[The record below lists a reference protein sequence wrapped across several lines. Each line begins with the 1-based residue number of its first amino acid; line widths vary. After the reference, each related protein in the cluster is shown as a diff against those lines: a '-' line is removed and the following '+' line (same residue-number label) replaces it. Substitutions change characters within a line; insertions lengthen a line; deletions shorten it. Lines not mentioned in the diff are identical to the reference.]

1 MCFRG
6 QYQLVTHTT
15 QEPTMNTDNRLSPH
29 SRPQQTAERSVWI
42 HALIWVL
49 LAVAALLLA
58 GFTAVVK
65 DITERGELRRAQQ
78 RASGS
83 FLPLDELQAQGVDVA
98 RLLSITGEKL
108 AGR

>member
-1 MCFRG
+1 L
-6 QYQLVTHTT
+6 LV
-15 QEPTMNTDNRLSPH
+15 
-29 SRPQQTAERSVWI
+29 
-42 HALIWVL
+42 
-49 LAVAALLLA
+49 VAALLMV
-58 GFTAVVK
+58 GFTAVVN

-83 FLPLDELQAQGVDVA
+83 FLPLDELQAHGMDVA

>member
-1 MCFRG
+1 MRTDHRFLPPLRS
-6 QYQLVTHTT
+6 THSA
-15 QEPTMNTDNRLSPH
+15 Q
-29 SRPQQTAERSVWI
+29 RSVWA

-49 LAVAALLLA
+49 LVVAAVLLV
-58 GFTAVVK
+58 GFTALVK
-65 DITERGELRRAQQ
+65 DITERGELRRVQQ

-83 FLPLDELQAQGVDVA
+83 FPPLDELPTQGVDVA

>member
-1 MCFRG
+1 
-6 QYQLVTHTT
+6 
-15 QEPTMNTDNRLSPH
+15 MNTDHRLSPD
-29 SRPQQTAERSVWI
+29 SRPKQTADSSVWT

-49 LAVAALLLA
+49 LAVAALLLV
-58 GFTAVVK
+58 GFTAVVN
-65 DITERGELRRAQQ
+65 DITERGELRRVQQ

-83 FLPLDELQAQGVDVA
+83 FLPLDELQAQGVNVA

>member
-1 MCFRG
+1 
-6 QYQLVTHTT
+6 
-15 QEPTMNTDNRLSPH
+15 MNTDQRLLPPR
-29 SRPQQTAERSVWI
+29 RPTHGGESSVWT

-49 LAVAALLLA
+49 LVVAALLLV
-58 GFTAVVK
+58 GFTAVVS

-83 FLPLDELQAQGVDVA
+83 FLPLDELKKQGVDVA
-98 RLLSITGEKL
+98 RLLSMTGEKL

>member
-1 MCFRG
+1 
-6 QYQLVTHTT
+6 
-15 QEPTMNTDNRLSPH
+15 MNTDSRLSTDSH
-29 SRPQQTAERSVWI
+29 PQQVPDGNVWT

-49 LAVAALLLA
+49 LAVAALLLV
-58 GFTAVVK
+58 GFTAVVN
-65 DITERGELRRAQQ
+65 DITERGELRRVQQ
-78 RASGS
+78 RASGT